1 MLKVGRLI
9 KDSPVRWDAA
19 YKVFMGACETARP
32 RFYEEFLEN
41 NIPVPTP
48 RRDGGDVRVL
58 SIGSGSGEA
67 DSVILKKIMQSR
79 SSVYNRAV
87 EPSAEML
94 RDFKAMVQQDTSLGA
109 VKFDWRQQTAEEYFS
124 DSDGTKFDLAH
135 AVQVLYHVDDH
146 HATLRNMWEQL
157 ADGGHLFALL
167 LSVLVSTNHTRI
179 RIFTD
184 KRGMGRLF
192 HEIWKWFPH
201 GDDRLRTSLRS
212 SGDVTRSL
220 ESSGISYVIAEDEH
234 DVNLAECYKEDSE
247 AGRMILDFLTQTSNV
262 YAHPKMRSAV
272 LEYCLRH
279 SSSVDGKILFK
290 VGSAAIMARKSAQN

>member
-1 MLKVGRLI
+1 MLKVGKLI

-19 YKVFMGACETARP
+19 YKVFMSACETARP

-48 RRDGGDVRVL
+48 RQDGGDVRVL

-94 RDFKAMVQQDTSLGA
+94 RDFKAMVQQDTILGT

-124 DSDGTKFDLAH
+124 DSDGMKFDLAH

-157 ADGGHLFALL
+157 DDGGHLFALL
-167 LSVLVSTNHTRI
+167 LS
-179 RIFTD
+179 D

-201 GDDRLRTSLRS
+201 GDDRLMTSLRS

>member
-1 MLKVGRLI
+1 M
-9 KDSPVRWDAA
+9 S
-19 YKVFMGACETARP
+19 
-32 RFYEEFLEN
+32 
-41 NIPVPTP
+41 NI
-48 RRDGGDVRVL
+48 
-58 SIGSGSGEA
+58 
-67 DSVILKKIMQSR
+67 ILQ
-79 SSVYNRAV
+79 
-87 EPSAEML
+87 
-94 RDFKAMVQQDTSLGA
+94 AMAQQDTILGA

-146 HATLRNMWEQL
+146 HVTLQNMWEQL

-167 LSVLVSTNHTRI
+167 LS
-179 RIFTD
+179 D

-247 AGRMILDFLTQTSNV
+247 AGRLILDFLTQTSDV
-262 YAHPKMRSAV
+262 YAHPEMRSAV

-290 VGSAAIMARKSAQN
+290 VGSTAIMARKTAQN

>member
-32 RFYEEFLEN
+32 RYYEEFLEN

-48 RRDGGDVRVL
+48 QQEGGDVRVL
-58 SIGSGSGEA
+58 SIASGSGEA

-79 SSVYNRAV
+79 SSVYNRVV
-87 EPSAEML
+87 EPSREML
-94 RDFKAMVQQDTSLGA
+94 RDFKAMVQQDTSLSA
-109 VKFDWRQQTAEEYFS
+109 VKFDWRQQSAEEYFS

-135 AVQVLYHVDDH
+135 AVQALYFMDDH
-146 HATLRNMWEQL
+146 HATLQNMWEQL

-167 LSVLVSTNHTRI
+167 VS
-179 RIFTD
+179 D
-184 KRGMGRLF
+184 ERGMGKLYR
-192 HEIWKWFPH
+192 EVWKWFPH
-201 GDDRLRTSLRS
+201 GNDRLTTCLRTSS
-212 SGDVTRSL
+212 DVTRSL

-234 DVNLAECYKEDSE
+234 DINLAECYKEDSE
-247 AGRMILDFLTQTSNV
+247 AGRLLLDFMTQTSNV

-272 LEYCLRH
+272 LEYFLRH
-279 SSSVDGKILFK
+279 SSSVDG
-290 VGSAAIMARKSAQN
+290 

>member
-1 MLKVGRLI
+1 MLKVGKLI

-19 YKVFMGACETARP
+19 YKVFVGAFETARP
-32 RFYEEFLEN
+32 RWYEEFLEN

-48 RRDGGDVRVL
+48 QQEGGDVRVL
-58 SIGSGSGEA
+58 SIGSGSGET
-67 DSVILKKIMQSR
+67 DNVVLKKIMQSR
-79 SSVYNRAV
+79 SSVYNRVV

-94 RDFKAMVQQDTSLGA
+94 RDFK
-109 VKFDWRQQTAEEYFS
+109 TAEEYFS

-146 HATLRNMWEQL
+146 HVTLRNMWEQL

-167 LSVLVSTNHTRI
+167 LS
-179 RIFTD
+179 D

-212 SGDVTRSL
+212 SGDVKRSL

-247 AGRMILDFLTQTSNV
+247 AGRLILDFLTQTSDV

-279 SSSVDGKILFK
+279 SSSVDG
-290 VGSAAIMARKSAQN
+290 